1 MAKQSDHLTHEEI
14 KTKVKSFE
22 HLLNSIENIE
32 EKKKQLWKEIYENAF
47 IDRMNAYMLFTDAY
61 TSMTG
66 GINDHI
72 QLGAQMSK
80 YIERMNK
87 ANDQL
92 IKLAELIS
100 KEEEKSSVIN
110 AEDIF
115 KQIQGS

>member
-1 MAKQSDHLTHEEI
+1 MTSAENITYDEI
-14 KTKVKSFE
+14 KVKVKSFE
-22 HLLNSIENIE
+22 ALIDSIENLE
-32 EKKKQLWKEIYENAF
+32 GKKKQLWKEIYENAF

-61 TSMTG
+61 TSMSG

-92 IKLAELIS
+92 IKLAEIIA
-100 KEEEKSSVIN
+100 KEEEKASSIN
-110 AEDIF
+110 SDDIF
-115 KQIQGS
+115 KQIQG

>member
-1 MAKQSDHLTHEEI
+1 MSNKADLSYDDVKD
-14 KTKVKSFE
+14 KVKSFE
-22 HLLNSIENIE
+22 SLIDSIESLQG
-32 EKKKQLWKEIYENAF
+32 KKKQLWKEIYENAF

-66 GINDHI
+66 QINDHI
-72 QLGAQMSK
+72 QLGAQLSK

-100 KEEEKSSVIN
+100 KEEDKSSSIN
-110 AEDIF
+110 SDDLF
-115 KQIQGS
+115 KQIQG